1 MKTAAV
7 AATLLAAAPAA
18 LATSFYGLSARSA
31 SPIHLQSINAAESA
45 FWIGKDTASYC
56 PESVVENC
64 PAGNETIFAG
74 GDNTLFLDVA
84 VPGGQQVYI
93 KPNGELTYTVAHSA
107 YMGEGAISTGFH
119 LNNGTS
125 SSGLGSLSWTNGF
138 VACPQSNGT
147 SYPYQIFAAVNGFNR
162 TNCLGF
168 DFLAGTALTG
178 EAGAWQYA

>member
-31 SPIHLQSINAAESA
+31 SPIHLSSINAAESA

-56 PESVVENC
+56 PEEVVQDC

-74 GDNTLFLDVA
+74 GDNTLALDVE

-93 KPNGELTYTVAHSA
+93 KPTGELTYTTAHSA
-107 YMGEGAISTGFH
+107 YMGMGAISTGFH

-138 VACPQSNGT
+138 VACPAGNA
-147 SYPYQIFAAVNGFNR
+147 SYPYQIYAAVNGFNK

-168 DFLAGTALTG
+168 DFLTSTVLTDKI
-178 EAGAWQYA
+178 GAWQYA

>member
-31 SPIHLQSINAAESA
+31 SPIHLQSINAAEFA
-45 FWIGKDTASYC
+45 FWVGKDTASYC
-56 PESVVENC
+56 PETVVQDC

-74 GDNTLFLDVA
+74 GDNTLSLDVE

-93 KPNGELTYTVAHSA
+93 KPTGELAYTEAHSA
-107 YMGEGAISTGFH
+107 LMGDGAISTGFH
-119 LNNGTS
+119 LSNGSS
-125 SSGLGSLSWTNGF
+125 SSGLGALTWTNGF
-138 VACPQSNGT
+138 VACPSGNGT
-147 SYPYQIFAAVNGFNR
+147 SYPYQIYAAVNGFNK

-168 DFLAGTALTG
+168 DFLASTILNATV
-178 EAGAWQYA
+178 GAWQYV